1 MDDLTTNFCGLE
13 RKSPRK
19 VTRLRSIS
27 QASNIIGTCR
37 AAKESVN
44 LRGAGHGSGDR
55 NIGSGHL
62 MLNSLPSRMTRL
74 DDSCYCVSSSM
85 RWIELERALNNDG
98 RAAPVLTNWP
108 DVTIGGTLAAG
119 GFGSASLNFGSQVDW
134 VERIHVVLPNGSA
147 VWIGKDDARFPLMLS
162 AQGIHGFVAEAEI
175 ATRACPTSWHW
186 SRYGFDSLECWCD
199 AITEVISQKPSDTT
213 HLVAQGRWEGF
224 EITMATG
231 EGHDLALQGIP
242 PCQWELDHESWREG
256 LLQRQFEQEVVNPW
270 ADYVLPA
277 SYLGHF
283 LSRLFSDLAEEKMQQ
298 GAFPRFRILF
308 VDPCR
313 APPATASFAP
323 HKGAYSLLAGV
334 GVYFVLPR
342 TGVEEIAAARRVLA
356 RSLALCGDL
365 NGRPYLPG
373 WHEMEEAEMQRFYPN
388 AISKSRELKRR
399 NDPDDLFNPG
409 MRPAF

>member
-1 MDDLTTNFCGLE
+1 MDDLSTNFCGLE
-13 RKSPRK
+13 RKSPQK
-19 VTRLRSIS
+19 VTRLTSIS
-27 QASNIIGTCR
+27 QASDIIATNR

-55 NIGSGHL
+55 NISSGHL
-62 MLNSLPSRMTRL
+62 LLNALPSRMTRL
-74 DDSCYCVSSSM
+74 DDSCYRVSTSM
-85 RWIELERALNNDG
+85 RWIELERALNNDE

-134 VERIHVVLPNGSA
+134 VKRVHVVLPDGSA
-147 VWIGKDDARFPLMLS
+147 VWIGKDDARFPLVLG
-162 AQGIHGFVAEAEI
+162 AQGIHGFVAQAEI
-175 ATRACPTSWHW
+175 ATRACPTSLYW
-186 SRYGFDSLECWCD
+186 SRYRFDTIECWRD
-199 AITEVISQKPSDTT
+199 AITEVIAKRPSDTE
-213 HLVAQGRWEGF
+213 HLVAQGRSDSF

-231 EGHDLALQGIP
+231 ESSGLTLQGSQP
-242 PCQWELDHESWREG
+242 DRWELDHASWREG
-256 LLQRQFEQEVVNPW
+256 LLRRKFEREVVNPW

-277 SYLGHF
+277 CGLGHF
-283 LSRLFSDLAEEKMQQ
+283 LARLFSDLVEEKMKPS
-298 GAFPRFRILF
+298 AFPRFRILF

-313 APPATASFAP
+313 APRATACFAP
-323 HKGAYSLLAGV
+323 HKDASSLLAGV

-342 TGVEEIAAARRVLA
+342 TRIEEIEAARRVLA

-373 WHEMEEAEMQRFYPN
+373 WHEMEEADMLRFYPN

-399 NDPDDLFNPG
+399 SDPDDLFNPG
-409 MRPAF
+409 LRPTF